1 MLELSDCPLIR
12 LFHWLFLFF
21 ATSFGCLEISRA
33 DLLFKILDFL
43 CVALAA
49 LAVRVNF
56 LHVLK
61 SIFLELSSLL
71 LKLLHSSIETALLFH
86 QVVECIFSDKV
97 LKLLVHV
104 GLDLICDLVD
114 GIEEGVELV
123 LTQFRPSRN
132 QVRQFVLVLEFAQ
145 SIVVVLELSKI

>member
-1 MLELSDCPLIR
+1 M
-12 LFHWLFLFF
+12 
-21 ATSFGCLEISRA
+21 
-33 DLLFKILDFL
+33 
-43 CVALAA
+43 
-49 LAVRVNF
+49 
-56 LHVLK
+56 
-61 SIFLELSSLL
+61 L
-71 LKLLHSSIETALLFH
+71 LKLLHSSVETALLFH

-114 GIEEGVELV
+114 GTEEGVELV